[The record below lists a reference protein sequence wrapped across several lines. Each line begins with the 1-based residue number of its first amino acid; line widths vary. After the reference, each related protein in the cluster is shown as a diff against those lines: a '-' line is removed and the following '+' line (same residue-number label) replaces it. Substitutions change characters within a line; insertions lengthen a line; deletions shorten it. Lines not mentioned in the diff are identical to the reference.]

1 MDLLGARVK
10 PQEQALRSQT
20 VVHAPF
26 LACSSTVAHHRTVA
40 TWLTKSRP
48 AISLVLFSLDPFS
61 YSRKM
66 PAGAPL
72 TSQQKQACSSI
83 NSRTPPPCSFPPKQL
98 AAHSMPSCSLHS
110 ISPSCLFS
118 PQSNPGH
125 MLPSP
130 SLFYIPIARTSTCSV
145 ILLVLHP
152 KTSGGKFP
160 SREHHLCFFSEPAI
174 QGGRASGATTATTEW
189 WSRSP

>member
-1 MDLLGARVK
+1 
-10 PQEQALRSQT
+10 
-20 VVHAPF
+20 
-26 LACSSTVAHHRTVA
+26 
-40 TWLTKSRP
+40 
-48 AISLVLFSLDPFS
+48 
-61 YSRKM
+61 
-66 PAGAPL
+66 
-72 TSQQKQACSSI
+72 
-83 NSRTPPPCSFPPKQL
+83 
-98 AAHSMPSCSLHS
+98 MPSCSLHS

-160 SREHHLCFFSEPAI
+160 SREHHLCFSPSQRSKEAEPAELRRRRPS
-174 QGGRASGATTATTEW
+174 GGAEARDGGEDV
-189 WSRSP
+189 RKEPQPHHRGR